1 MEGTWRVEH
10 QMLEVCVQCDVK
22 DLWIKNEDFWCRLL
36 CLCVVFWIW
45 KAWSRHRAAT
55 SHQSGHLRRIRQ
67 PTTRSASVNTRN
79 PAPPPSPLRITSHM
93 CNRRWKSVKIDEK
106 GKNSTKT
113 RILQQ
118 SCICAKTAGIQNCNV
133 SFHLSSASDTRS

>member
-1 MEGTWRVEH
+1 MEGAWRVEH

-93 CNRRWKSVKIDEK
+93 CNRRWKSVKIDGK
-106 GKNSTKT
+106 RKNSTKNAYFAT
-113 RILQQ
+113 F
-118 SCICAKTAGIQNCNV
+118 CNV
-133 SFHLSSASDTRS
+133 RQNSVKYPELHHCALKQSKFPWI